1 MDLHYKV
8 VFFYFLVKSDLKL
21 LNTLKSK
28 ILRPHSKDINL
39 TDIVLSS
46 FNNLVRIS
54 GRIASVLGSNTDL
67 LELLFQ

>member
-8 VFFYFLVKSDLKL
+8 VFFYLLVKSDLKL

-28 ILRPHSKDINL
+28 ILGSYSKDVDF
-39 TDIVLSS
+39 TDIVLGS

-54 GRIASVLGSNTDL
+54 GRIASVLRSNTDL
-67 LELLFQ
+67 LELLF

>member
-28 ILRPHSKDINL
+28 ILSPHSKDINL
-39 TDIVLSS
+39 PNIVLGS

-54 GRIASVLGSNTDL
+54 SRITSVLRSNTDL
-67 LELLFQ
+67 LELLF